1 MDKNQYKGLVAEYM
15 RRESELKSKLEI
27 IGDLVKDNPNDMM
40 LGEKVRFYVQKLEQ
54 TNENQLELF

>member
-15 RRESELKSKLEI
+15 RRESDLKSKLETI
-27 IGDLVKDNPNDMM
+27 ENLVKDNPNDIM
-40 LGEKVRFYVQKLEQ
+40 LREKVRFYVQKLEQ

>member
-15 RRESELKSKLEI
+15 RRESDLKSKLETI
-27 IGDLVKDNPNDMM
+27 EDLVKDNPNDMM

-54 TNENQLELF
+54 TNQNQLELF

>member
-54 TNENQLELF
+54 TNDNQLELF